1 MYTGTQMILEAK
13 KNKLN
18 NSSKW
23 LSFGQKNKTVVLG
36 CGLFAYIFYFKKSG
50 LLIII

>member
-1 MYTGTQMILEAK
+1 MTTGTQMVLEVK

-23 LSFGQKNKTVVLG
+23 FTFGQKNKTVVSS
-36 CGLFAYIFYFKKSG
+36 CGLFAYI
-50 LLIII
+50 L

>member
-1 MYTGTQMILEAK
+1 MTTGTQMVLEVK

-23 LSFGQKNKTVVLG
+23 FTFGHN
-36 CGLFAYIFYFKKSG
+36 IRP
-50 LLIII
+50 